1 MVGFEGNVCIHELGL
16 KCACYMSVVNVW
28 PINYVSSSWSFFSCC
43 CGGVSMMVMAIV
55 SVPVDGGGVRGS
67 ATEELF
73 CDRTGHR

>member
-1 MVGFEGNVCIHELGL
+1 MHPRIGVKVRLLCWL
-16 KCACYMSVVNVW
+16 VVNVW

-43 CGGVSMMVMAIV
+43 CGGVSMMMMAIV